1 MVAADQPNRTHT
13 QESHDPIV
21 LPEDRLRPHPR
32 HDRRNPRLPRR
43 RRPGRP
49 LERLRLPFFTLD
61 TVRLLSAETLK
72 DAAKYGYD
80 CSDTIHVID
89 GGTDNN
95 GAPRAVVLH
104 IRWMYLEEEGPAQVA
119 SVINPRKEDG
129 LYGIGG
135 WEWTWS
141 ISTWDCACRSWYY
154 HETEP
159 CPNCGGERPSR
170 FELAA

>member
-1 MVAADQPNRTHT
+1 MTRQSSPKTGSVPTRVRIDGIPAYPAVVDPADRWNGFV
-13 QESHDPIV
+13 S
-21 LPEDRLRPHPR
+21 
-32 HDRRNPRLPRR
+32 
-43 RRPGRP
+43 
-49 LERLRLPFFTLD
+49 PFFTLD

-72 DAAKYGYD
+72 GAVKYGYD

-89 GGTDNN
+89 GGTDGN

-104 IRWMYLEEEGPAQVA
+104 IRWMYLEDEGPAQVT
-119 SVINPRKEDG
+119 SIINPRKEDG

-141 ISTWDCACRSWYY
+141 ISTWDCACRSWYF
-154 HETEP
+154 HETDP